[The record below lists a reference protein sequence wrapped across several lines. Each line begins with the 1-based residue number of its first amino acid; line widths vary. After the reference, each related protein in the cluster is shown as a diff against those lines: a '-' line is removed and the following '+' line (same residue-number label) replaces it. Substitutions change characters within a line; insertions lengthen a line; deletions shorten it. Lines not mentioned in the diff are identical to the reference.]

1 VRLKKKWLSAAVQL
15 WILNAAVFAQ
25 SAAKLDLVQ
34 AIDQLFAAR
43 GFRQVAISPDGGRVG
58 WVEWLPDNSGN
69 SAIQV
74 VALNQNSSPLRI
86 SVSKEGVPGQE
97 GNLAWAADG
106 KQLAFL
112 SDVGNPGQRQLYI
125 ASLDGSPPRQ
135 LTKLTGFLDEPKWS
149 PDGRTI
155 AFLFTENAPR
165 ASGPLMPMTVESGVI
180 ASKVYEQRL
189 ALVDVASGEVKQISP
204 PDMYVYEFEWS
215 PDGKTFVT
223 TAAPGAG
230 DSQWYVAQLYR
241 LPSAGGEMKSIYK
254 PPLQIAI
261 PKWSPDGKNIAFI
274 GGIMSDEGSVGGDI
288 FVVPAT
294 GGEARNVT
302 PGIQSSPTW
311 LRWQSPGK
319 ILFSEVVDGKLG
331 VSELDLTS
339 GKTSRF
345 WSGPEL
351 VSSGAWGVYEISL
364 AADLKTSAVI
374 RQSFSRPPEVWAG
387 AIGAWKQVSHLND
400 AVKPS
405 WGETRSIS
413 WTNDGMKIQGW
424 LTLPRDYD
432 PRQRY
437 PMVVS
442 VHGGPA
448 AFNGPEWP
456 APFYNQSLLS
466 TSGYFVFYPNPRGS
480 FGAGEAFARANVK
493 DFGYGDFRDIMSGVD
508 QVLKDFPVDRDR
520 IGITGW
526 SYGGYMTMWAVT
538 QTTRFAAAVAG
549 AGLSNFQSYY
559 GLNDID
565 EWMMAYFGATVYD
578 DPAVYARSSPIT
590 FIKQARTPTL
600 VLVGDRD
607 GECPPP
613 QSREFWHALKTLGVE
628 SQLVIYPDEG
638 HYIAQPEHQRDII
651 VRMISWFDKYLKMK
665 K

>member
-1 VRLKKKWLSAAVQL
+1 VRRKQSLLSGIVLL
-15 WILNAAVFAQ
+15 WTLHASVFGQ
-25 SAAKLDLVQ
+25 SAASPALDE

-43 GFRQVAISPDGGRVG
+43 TFRQVAISPDGNRVA

-69 SAIQV
+69 SAIKV
-74 VALNQNSSPLRI
+74 VKQGKSTASQWI
-86 SVSKEGVPGQE
+86 SVSKEGVPGSE
-97 GNLAWAADG
+97 GNVAWSPDG

-112 SDVGNPGQRQLYI
+112 SDMGNPGQRQLYI
-125 ASLDGSPPRQ
+125 SAMDGLPPRK
-135 LTKLTGFLDEPKWS
+135 LTSLTGFLDEPKWS
-149 PDGRTI
+149 PDGKTI

-165 ASGPLMPMTVESGVI
+165 ASGPLMPMTVETGVI
-180 ASKVYEQRL
+180 ESKTYEQRL
-189 ALVDVASGEVKQISP
+189 TLVDVASGDAKQISP

-223 TAAPGAG
+223 TAARGAG
-230 DSQWYVAQLYR
+230 DSQWYVAQLYT
-241 LPSAGGEMKSIYK
+241 LPTAGGDMKSIYK

-288 FVVPAT
+288 FVIPA
-294 GGEARNVT
+294 GGGDARNVT

-319 ILFSEVVDGKLG
+319 ILFSEVVDGRVG
-331 VSELDLTS
+331 VSDLDLAS
-339 GKTSRF
+339 GKPSRI

-351 VSSGAWGVYEISL
+351 ISTGAWGVYEISFS
-364 AADLKTSAVI
+364 ADQKTSAVI
-374 RQSFSRPPEVWAG
+374 RQGFSQPPEIWAG

-400 AVKPS
+400 AIKPG
-405 WGETRSIS
+405 WGETKSIS

-432 PRQRY
+432 PKQRY

-442 VHGGPA
+442 VHGGPG

-480 FGAGEAFARANVK
+480 YGGGEAFTRANVK
-493 DFGYGDFRDIMSGVD
+493 DFGYGDFRDIMTGVD
-508 QVLKDFPVDRDR
+508 QVIKDFPVDGKRV
-520 IGITGW
+520 GITGW

-538 QTTRFAAAVAG
+538 QTQRFAAAVAG
-549 AGLSNFQSYY
+549 AGLSNYQSYY

-578 DPAVYARSSPIT
+578 DPAVYAKSSPIT
-590 FIKQARTPTL
+590 FIKQAKTPTL

-628 SQLVIYPDEG
+628 TQLVIYPNEG
-638 HYIAQPEHQRDII
+638 HYISQPEHQQDII
-651 VRMISWFDKYLKMK
+651 VRMIGWFDKYLKPK
-665 K
+665 

>member
-1 VRLKKKWLSAAVQL
+1 MRGRRKLLNAVVVL
-15 WILNAAVFAQ
+15 CILNGAVFAQ
-25 SAAKLDLVQ
+25 SAAKADLDQ
-34 AIDQLFAAR
+34 AIGQLFAAR
-43 GFRQVAISPDGGRVG
+43 GFRQAAISPDGTRVV
-58 WVEWLPDNSGN
+58 WVEWLPDYSGN

-74 VALNQNSSPLRI
+74 VDLNKNSSPQRI
-86 SVSKEGVPGQE
+86 SAARESASGQE
-97 GNLAWAADG
+97 GNVAWSPDG

-125 ASLDGSPPRQ
+125 SSLDGSQLRQ

-149 PDGRTI
+149 PDGKTI
-155 AFLFTENAPR
+155 ALLFTENAPR
-165 ASGPLMPMTVESGVI
+165 ASGPLMPMTVETGVI
-180 ASKVYEQRL
+180 EGKVYEQRL
-189 ALVDVASGEVKQISP
+189 TLVDVASGDVKQISP

-215 PDGKTFVT
+215 PDGKAFVA
-223 TAAPGAG
+223 TAAHGAG
-230 DSQWYVAQLYR
+230 DAQWYVAQLYT

-311 LRWQSPGK
+311 LRWQSPGR
-319 ILFSEVVDGKLG
+319 ILFSEVVDGMLG
-331 VSELDLTS
+331 VSELDLAS
-339 GKTSRF
+339 GKTNRF

-351 VSSGAWGVYEISL
+351 ISTGAWGVYEISL
-364 AADLKTSAVI
+364 SSDLQTSAVI
-374 RQSFSRPPEVWAG
+374 RQSFSQPPEVWAG

-400 AVKPS
+400 AIKPS
-405 WGETRSIS
+405 WGETKSIS
-413 WTNDGMKIQGW
+413 WTSDGMKIQGW

-432 PRQRY
+432 PKQRY

-480 FGAGEAFARANVK
+480 FGAGEAFTRANVK

-508 QVLKDFPVDRDR
+508 QVLKEFPVDKERL
-520 IGITGW
+520 GITGW

-538 QTTRFAAAVAG
+538 RTPRFAAAVAG

-565 EWMMAYFGATVYD
+565 EWMMAYFGNTVYD
-578 DPAVYARSSPIT
+578 DPAVYAKSSPIT
-590 FIKQARTPTL
+590 FIKQAQTPTL

-628 SQLVIYPDEG
+628 TQLVIYPNEG

-651 VRMISWFDKYLKMK
+651 VRMINWFDRYLKAK